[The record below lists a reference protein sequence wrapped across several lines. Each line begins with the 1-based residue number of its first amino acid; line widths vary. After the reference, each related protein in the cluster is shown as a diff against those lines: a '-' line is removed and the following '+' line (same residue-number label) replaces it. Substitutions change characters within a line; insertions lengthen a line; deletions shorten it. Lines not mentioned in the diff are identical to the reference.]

1 MHSRKTNSLS
11 IIKRWG
17 LIDWMQKMNK
27 QMRPT
32 PSWRGGLC
40 PLPWAME
47 AGAGTPVLATKVMLN
62 DVFYSLKGSL

>member
-32 PSWRGGLC
+32 PPWRGWLC

-47 AGAGTPVLATKVMLN
+47 PGAGTPVLATKVMLN